1 VGEPKLR
8 RSLIDVDGVN
18 LFCRDTVAGGEAILC
33 LHGRWGRGETWT
45 DFIGRHRDRYRVI
58 APDQRG
64 HGLSDKPVARYA
76 SEDLA
81 RDAHGLITRLE
92 CTPVVAVGHSMGGR
106 VAAHLAAL
114 YPEDVKA
121 LAILDETASGPEKLS
136 TLPPEEV
143 SADDQLTNDWPT
155 PYSTYDEASR
165 DLASRF
171 SRESGVRYFL
181 DSLVE
186 TVDGY
191 DFLFS
196 RYAMAALA
204 EYNREWYHILPRIRC
219 PVLLVRATESWCLSR
234 EDAERMRALIKDCTY
249 FEVTKSD
256 HMVYVDNPE
265 EFYPGFDAFLSRM
278 CAGVQA
284 IGGM

>member
-1 VGEPKLR
+1 MSERRLR
-8 RSLIDVDGVN
+8 RSSITVNGVN
-18 LFCRDTVAGGEAILC
+18 LFCRDTVSGAEAILC
-33 LHGRWGRGETWT
+33 MHGRWGRGETWT
-45 DFIGRHRDRYRVI
+45 DFIARYRARYRVV

-64 HGLSDKPVARYA
+64 HGLSDKPVSQYA

-92 CTPVVAVGHSMGGR
+92 CTPVIAVGHSMGGR
-106 VAAHLAAL
+106 IAAHLAAI

-143 SADDQLTNDWPT
+143 SPDDRLTTDWPT
-155 PYSTYDEASR
+155 PYSTYDAAMRE
-165 DLASRF
+165 LTSRF
-171 SRESGVRYFL
+171 SGESGVRYFL

-196 RYAMAALA
+196 RFAMAALA
-204 EYNREWYHILPRIRC
+204 EYNREWYDVLSQIRC
-219 PVLLVRATESWCLSR
+219 PVLLVRATQSWCLSG
-234 EDAERMRALIKDCTY
+234 EDAARMRALIKDCTY
-249 FEVTKSD
+249 FEVTNSD

-265 EFYPGFDAFLSRM
+265 EFYPGFDAFLSRIWSRVR
-278 CAGVQA
+278 AVGGV
-284 IGGM
+284 